1 MATKLRNATK
11 CRDVPEPEVA
21 SRFALE
27 HRARSIV
34 SIMASSSRCGSPQ
47 LHHEFH
53 ACGPTLFARI
63 GVMRAPNRHVCEARR
78 SSRIKH
84 RMHCGQ
90 SRAVATIPP

>member
-34 SIMASSSRCGSPQ
+34 SIMAGSSAAVRRNYITNFTLAARPC
-47 LHHEFH
+47 LH
-53 ACGPTLFARI
+53 ASA
-63 GVMRAPNRHVCEARR
+63 
-78 SSRIKH
+78 S
-84 RMHCGQ
+84 
-90 SRAVATIPP
+90 